1 MFLSCL
7 QEERLPWNQPWVMD
21 VPGFGAH
28 HNPITGTRY
37 RGMNATI
44 LWAMG
49 LEHQYPDPRWCTFK
63 QAQNKDWHIKKG
75 EKGTPIEFWCIYDTR
90 ERKKLTLHEAD
101 EIVRQNP
108 DREEDMRPCSSV
120 YVVFNGTQIDGIP
133 ELPQARHVA
142 PEYTNVLLENFAGT
156 YLSNEGIA
164 LIEGSNA
171 AYNFAEDIIKMP
183 PKRSFVSELDYY
195 DTLFHDGA
203 QELTPA
209 VLALQVLL
217 RKTFENSGAENRLDR
232 GLQTKDKEEY
242 AIEELRAE
250 MAGAFLLS
258 AAGAQVPES
267 VSQNN
272 QAYIQ
277 SWAEDIKDAPNTL
290 FQAIKDAGTICDFVS
305 ARGELERLK
314 SELAA
319 PAMSVSHRHYIP
331 EIEIEL

>member
-21 VPGFGAH
+21 VPGFGTH

-90 ERKKLTLHEAD
+90 ERRKLTLHEAD
-101 EIVRQNP
+101 EIVRENP

-133 ELPQARHVA
+133 ELPQAHHVA

-183 PKRSFVSELDYY
+183 PKRTFLSELDYY
-195 DTLFHDGA
+195 DTLFHECA
-203 QELTPA
+203 HST
-209 VLALQVLL
+209 
-217 RKTFENSGAENRLDR
+217 GAENRLDR
-232 GLQTKDKEEY
+232 ELQTKDKEKY

-258 AAGAQVPES
+258 AAGAQAPES
-267 VSQNN
+267 VSANSR
-272 QAYIQ
+272 AYIQ
-277 SWAEDIKDAPNTL
+277 SWAENIKDAPNTL

>member
-21 VPGFGAH
+21 VPGFGTH

-37 RGMNATI
+37 RGVNAAM
-44 LWAMG
+44 LWAMS

-90 ERKKLTLHEAD
+90 ERRKLTLREAD
-101 EIVRQNP
+101 EIVRENP

-120 YVVFNGTQIDGIP
+120 YVVFNGTQIEGIP
-133 ELPQARHVA
+133 ELPQARHIA

-156 YLSNEGIA
+156 YLSNEGIE
-164 LIEGSNA
+164 LIEGRSA

-183 PKRSFVSELDYY
+183 PKRSFLSELDYY
-195 DTLFHDGA
+195 DTLFHECA
-203 QELTPA
+203 HST
-209 VLALQVLL
+209 
-217 RKTFENSGAENRLDR
+217 GAENRLDR
-232 GLQTKDKEEY
+232 ELQTEDKEEY

-267 VSQNN
+267 VSANN
-272 QAYIQ
+272 RAYIQ

-314 SELAA
+314 SEFTA
-319 PAMSVSHRHYIP
+319 PAMSISHRHNIP

>member
-7 QEERLPWNQPWVMD
+7 QEERLPWNQPWVID
-21 VPGFGAH
+21 VPGFGTH

-49 LEHQYPDPRWCTFK
+49 LEHHYHDPRWCTFK

-75 EKGTPIEFWCIYDTR
+75 EKGTPIEFWSIYDTK
-90 ERKKLTLHEAD
+90 ERRKLTLQEAD
-101 EIVRQNP
+101 EIVRDDP

-133 ELPQARHVA
+133 ELPQTRHVA
-142 PEYTNVLLENFAGT
+142 PEYTNALLENFAGT
-156 YLSNEGIA
+156 YLSNEGIT
-164 LIEGSNA
+164 LIEGSSA

-195 DTLFHDGA
+195 DTLFHKCA
-203 QELTPA
+203 HST
-209 VLALQVLL
+209 
-217 RKTFENSGAENRLDR
+217 GAENRLDR
-232 GLQTKDKEEY
+232 GLQTKDKENY

-272 QAYIQ
+272 RAYIQ

>member
-21 VPGFGAH
+21 VPGFGTH

-101 EIVRQNP
+101 EIVRQDP

-120 YVVFNGTQIDGIP
+120 YVVFNGTQIEGIP
-133 ELPQARHVA
+133 KLPQARHVA
-142 PEYTNVLLENFAGT
+142 PEYTNVLLERFAET
-156 YLSNEGIA
+156 YLYNEGIA
-164 LIEGSNA
+164 LVESRKA
-171 AYNFAEDIIKMP
+171 AYNFTDDVIKMP
-183 PKRSFVSELDYY
+183 PKPSFISEIYY
-195 DTLFHDGA
+195 YHTLFHECSHSTGA
-203 QELTPA
+203 P
-209 VLALQVLL
+209 
-217 RKTFENSGAENRLDR
+217 SRLDR

-272 QAYIQ
+272 RAYIQ

-319 PAMSVSHRHYIP
+319 PTMSISHQHYIP
-331 EIEIEL
+331 EMEIEL

>member
-1 MFLSCL
+1 MNKAREQLAEMFLSCL

-37 RGMNATI
+37 RGMNAAM
-44 LWAMG
+44 LWAMS

-90 ERKKLTLHEAD
+90 ERRKLTLQEAD
-101 EIVRQNP
+101 EIVREDP

-142 PEYTNVLLENFAGT
+142 PEYTNVLLESFAGT
-156 YLSNEGIA
+156 YLSNEGIT
-164 LIEGSNA
+164 LIEGSSA
-171 AYNFAEDIIKMP
+171 VYNFTEDIIKMP
-183 PKRSFVSELDYY
+183 PKRSFLSELDYY
-195 DTLFHDGA
+195 DTLFHECA
-203 QELTPA
+203 HST
-209 VLALQVLL
+209 
-217 RKTFENSGAENRLDR
+217 GAESRLDR
-232 GLQTKDKEEY
+232 GLQTKDKEKY
-242 AIEELRAE
+242 AIEEFRAE

-267 VSQNN
+267 VSANN
-272 QAYIQ
+272 RAYIQ
-277 SWAEDIKDAPNTL
+277 SWAEDIRDAPNTL

-305 ARGELERLK
+305 VRGEL
-314 SELAA
+314 
-319 PAMSVSHRHYIP
+319 
-331 EIEIEL
+331 

>member
-7 QEERLPWNQPWVMD
+7 QEERLPWNQPWVID
-21 VPGFGAH
+21 VPGFGTH

-44 LWAMG
+44 LWAMS

-63 QAQNKDWHIKKG
+63 QAQNKDWRIKKG

-120 YVVFNGTQIDGIP
+120 YVVFNGTQIEGIP
-133 ELPQARHVA
+133 ELPQARHAA
-142 PEYTNVLLENFAGT
+142 PEYTNMLLENFAGT

-164 LIEGSNA
+164 LIEGSSA

-183 PKRSFVSELDYY
+183 PKRTFLSELDYY
-195 DTLFHDGA
+195 DTLFHECAHSTGA
-203 QELTPA
+203 D
-209 VLALQVLL
+209 
-217 RKTFENSGAENRLDR
+217 SRLDR

-267 VSQNN
+267 VSANN
-272 QAYIQ
+272 RAYIQ

-305 ARGELERLK
+305 VCGELERLK

-319 PAMSVSHRHYIP
+319 PAMSISHRHYIP
-331 EIEIEL
+331 KIEIEL

>member
-7 QEERLPWNQPWVMD
+7 QEERLPWNQPWVQEL
-21 VPGFGAH
+21 PSFGTH

-37 RGMNATI
+37 RGVNATM
-44 LWAMG
+44 LWAMS

-75 EKGTPIEFWCIYDTR
+75 EKGTPIEFWCVYDTR
-90 ERKKLTLHEAD
+90 ERRKLTLREAD
-101 EIVRQNP
+101 EIVRQDP
-108 DREEDMRPCSSV
+108 DREKDMRPCSSV
-120 YVVFNGTQIDGIP
+120 YVVFNGTQIEGIP

-142 PEYTNVLLENFAGT
+142 PEYTNMLLEGFAGT
-156 YLSNEGIA
+156 YLSNEGIT
-164 LIEGSNA
+164 LIESSKA
-171 AYNFAEDIIKMP
+171 AYNFAEDSIKMP
-183 PKRSFVSELDYY
+183 PKRAFLSELDYY
-195 DTLFHDGA
+195 DTLFHECA
-203 QELTPA
+203 HST
-209 VLALQVLL
+209 
-217 RKTFENSGAENRLDR
+217 GAESRLDR
-232 GLQTKDKEEY
+232 GLQTKDTEEY

-267 VSQNN
+267 ISQNN
-272 QAYIQ
+272 RAYIQ

-290 FQAIKDAGTICDFVS
+290 FQAIKDASTICNFVS

-314 SELAA
+314 AEYETVPAA
-319 PAMSVSHRHYIP
+319 ISQHYVP

>member
-63 QAQNKDWHIKKG
+63 QAQNKDWHIKEG

-90 ERKKLTLHEAD
+90 ERRKLTLREAD
-101 EIVRQNP
+101 EIVRQDP

-120 YVVFNGTQIDGIP
+120 YVVFNGTQIEGIP

-142 PEYTNVLLENFAGT
+142 PEYTNVLLENFAGA

-164 LIEGSNA
+164 LIEGSSA

-183 PKRSFVSELDYY
+183 PKRSFLSELDYY
-195 DTLFHDGA
+195 DTLFHECA
-203 QELTPA
+203 HST
-209 VLALQVLL
+209 
-217 RKTFENSGAENRLDR
+217 GAENRLDR
-232 GLQTKDKEEY
+232 GSQTKDNEEY

-267 VSQNN
+267 ISANN
-272 QAYIQ
+272 RAYIQ

-290 FQAIKDAGTICDFVS
+290 FQAIKDAGAICDFVS

-319 PAMSVSHRHYIP
+319 PAISVSHRHYIP